1 MRDVEPGLFPA
12 RLEVL
17 PGAGSGFDDPR
28 YAEPVRLA
36 KAPFCLSWPV
46 AAEATLTYSK
56 AAHEVAAEL
65 ARAFLEERLK

>member
-1 MRDVEPGLFPA
+1 MILATPSRSAGPPREGA
-12 RLEVL
+12 VL
-17 PGAGSGFDDPR
+17 P
-28 YAEPVRLA
+28 VLA
-36 KAPFCLSWPV
+36 V